1 MQEEWRDIKG
11 YEGYY
16 QVSNLGKVRSV
27 DRITKTNQGGVR
39 FARGK
44 EIKQRPTATS
54 KYQYVD
60 LHREGKVKHFSVHRL
75 VAQAFVPNPD
85 NLPQVNHINE
95 DISDN
100 RSENLEWCTQKY
112 NNNYGNHSKKQQK
125 ARTSA
130 KTCVVQMNDKKE
142 ILGIYC
148 SQWEAARKTG
158 TRQGGIS
165 SVLTGRTKT
174 ANGFY
179 WRRGTEEEWN
189 KLHER
194 GMTID

>member
-27 DRITKTNQGGVR
+27 DRITKANQSGVR
-39 FARGK
+39 FVKGK
-44 EIKQRPTATS
+44 VIKSHTTTTS

-60 LHREGKVKHFSVHRL
+60 LRKNGKRKHFSVHRL

-85 NLPQVNHINE
+85 NFPQVNHINE
-95 DISDN
+95 NIYDN

-112 NNNYGNHSKKQQK
+112 NNNYGSHSKKQQE
-125 ARTSA
+125 ARTSV

-148 SQWEAARKTG
+148 SQWEATRKTG
-158 TRQGGIS
+158 TRQSSIS
-165 SVLTGRTKT
+165 SVLSGRAKT

-179 WRRGTEEEWN
+179 WRRGTEKEWN
-189 KLHER
+189 KVHER
-194 GMTID
+194 T

>member
-27 DRITKTNQGGVR
+27 DRITKANQGGVR
-39 FARGK
+39 FVKGK
-44 EIKQRPTATS
+44 EIKQRPTTTS

-60 LHREGKVKHFSVHRL
+60 LHKEGKVKHFSVHRL

-100 RSENLEWCTQKY
+100 RSKNLEWCTSKY
-112 NNNYGNHSKKQQK
+112 NNNYGNH
-125 ARTSA
+125 
-130 KTCVVQMNDKKE
+130 
-142 ILGIYC
+142 
-148 SQWEAARKTG
+148 
-158 TRQGGIS
+158 
-165 SVLTGRTKT
+165 
-174 ANGFY
+174 
-179 WRRGTEEEWN
+179 
-189 KLHER
+189 
-194 GMTID
+194 